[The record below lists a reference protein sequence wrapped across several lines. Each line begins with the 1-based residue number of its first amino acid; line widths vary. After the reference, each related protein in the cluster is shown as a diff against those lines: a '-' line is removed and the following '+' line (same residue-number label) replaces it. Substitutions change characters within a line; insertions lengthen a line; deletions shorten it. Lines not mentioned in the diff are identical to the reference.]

1 MSDHQTVRIGSDAAQ
16 VLENEAYKTAMTG
29 LKAQIVAEWT
39 RCPVTDR
46 EGALLLLQL
55 VKLCD
60 KFDSML
66 TGMVANGRFT
76 QAKIDLDKER
86 NETRS
91 QKWLRKVNG

>member
-1 MSDHQTVRIGSDAAQ
+1 MSDHQTVRIGNDAAM

-39 RCPVTDR
+39 KCPVRDA

-60 KFDSML
+60 KFEGIL
-66 TGMVANGRFT
+66 TGMVANGKLT
-76 QAKIDLDKER
+76 AHEIDLKAER
-86 NETRS
+86 SESKAR
-91 QKWLRKVNG
+91 QFFKRVA

>member
-1 MSDHQTVRIGSDAAQ
+1 MSDHQTVRIGNDAAQ
-16 VLENEAYKTAMTG
+16 VLENEAYKAAMTG

-66 TGMVANGRFT
+66 TGMVANGKLAARELNLN
-76 QAKIDLDKER
+76 AER
-86 NETRS
+86 NES
-91 QKWLRKVNG
+91 SARKFFRRVA